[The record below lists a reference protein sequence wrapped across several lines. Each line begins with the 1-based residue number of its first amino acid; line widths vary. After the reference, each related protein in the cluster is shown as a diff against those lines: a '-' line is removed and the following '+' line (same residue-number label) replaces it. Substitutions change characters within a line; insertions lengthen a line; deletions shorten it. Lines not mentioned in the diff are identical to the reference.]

1 MLVGIDKILQERN
14 GCIFNY
20 FAQSLLHH
28 ERDRSD
34 PGDKSKYFSSKNA
47 LLLVMSLGE
56 GLTVVFLPKPL
67 LRLFLPMSAVS
78 HRA

>member
-1 MLVGIDKILQERN
+1 MAV
-14 GCIFNY
+14 F
-20 FAQSLLHH
+20 STTLHRH
-28 ERDRSD
+28 KSD

-67 LRLFLPMSAVS
+67 LGSFLPMSAVS
-78 HRA
+78 RGA